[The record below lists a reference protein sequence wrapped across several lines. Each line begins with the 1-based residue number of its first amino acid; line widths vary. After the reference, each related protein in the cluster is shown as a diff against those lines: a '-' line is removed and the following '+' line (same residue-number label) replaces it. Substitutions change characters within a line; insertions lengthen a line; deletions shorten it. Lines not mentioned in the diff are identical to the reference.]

1 MAPGVIEMS
10 EEMSE
15 QRKSDEQDEQ
25 HDESLGVE
33 QLPQSE
39 LEAVPGGEKRSLD
52 EAKSAN
58 QSHSAKSDR
67 SVNKFVTN
75 DNESDELSL

>member
-1 MAPGVIEMS
+1 MP

-25 HDESLGVE
+25 RDESLGVE

-52 EAKSAN
+52 KAKPTNQADSA
-58 QSHSAKSDR
+58 QSDR